1 MQLENRD
8 KRDSLIY
15 DPQIKGFDSSFWS
28 QLVGTTSVSSGKL
41 RYNAAS
47 SASFILFEFGDLF
60 NFMVNVPAQP
70 TSGDSRRW
78 GLFAPA
84 TTNIGAIYFDI
95 TGAVFTVHVIDSAG
109 NDQSK
114 TLTWNNAAW
123 SGNSIVYG
131 IAWTPDRVQFWING
145 AIVATFGIL
154 SGNVIPFTAL
164 PLYIKNGNSDN
175 MDVSYVDVRKAAGI
189 V

>member
-15 DPQIKGFDSSFWS
+15 DPQIKGFDASFWS
-28 QLVGTTSVSSGKL
+28 QLSGTTTVASGKL

-47 SASFILFEFGDLF
+47 SASFILFEFADLF
-60 NFMVNVPAQP
+60 NFMVNVPVQP

-78 GLFAPA
+78 GLFSPA
-84 TTNIGAIYFDI
+84 TGNIGAMYFDI
-95 TGAVFTVHVIDSAG
+95 TGAVFTVKVVDSSG
-109 NDQSK
+109 NVQSK
-114 TLTWNNAAW
+114 TITWNNAAW
-123 SGNSIVYG
+123 SANDIVYG

-154 SGNVIPFTAL
+154 AGNTIPFTAL
-164 PLYIKNGNSDN
+164 PLYIKNGNADN